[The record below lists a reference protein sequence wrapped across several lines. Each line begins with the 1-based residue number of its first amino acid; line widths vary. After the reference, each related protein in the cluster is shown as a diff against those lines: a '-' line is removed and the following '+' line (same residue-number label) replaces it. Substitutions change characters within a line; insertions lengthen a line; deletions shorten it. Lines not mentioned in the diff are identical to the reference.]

1 MHRTFQSSTEEEIR
15 QSLARYYSIITCMDR
30 NIGRIVSRLQ
40 ELDIDDR
47 TIIVFMSDNG
57 VMFGEHQ
64 MLLKGPAFYEELIRT
79 PLIFWG
85 PSRIDPGKDID
96 SLVSSLDL
104 FPTFCQ
110 FAGTVPPAKLS
121 GIDLTPLLHG
131 ETDSLRDAVYL
142 QYEHKGATDRT
153 VPMRGIVTKNYK
165 YVRYLEGGEE
175 LYDLRTDALEID
187 NLIED
192 EPSRELAGKMRK
204 KLDQWLAKA
213 EIDHKR
219 Q

>member
-1 MHRTFQSSTEEEIR
+1 
-15 QSLARYYSIITCMDR
+15 
-30 NIGRIVSRLQ
+30 
-40 ELDIDDR
+40 
-47 TIIVFMSDNG
+47 MSDNG

-85 PSRIDPGKDID
+85 PSRIHPGNDVD

-104 FPTFCQ
+104 FPTFCR
-110 FAGTVPPAKLS
+110 FAGAEPPSRLS
-121 GIDLTPLLHG
+121 GIDLTPLLLG

-175 LYDLRTDALEID
+175 LYDLRTDALETK
-187 NLIED
+187 NLIGDD
-192 EPSRELAGKMRK
+192 EHQQLAKEMRR
-204 KLDQWLAKA
+204 KLDDWLANT
-213 EIDHKR
+213 EIDHKLP
-219 Q
+219 